1 MATPATPVI
10 VYTSPGC
17 GPCHAA
23 MDLLKKLAVP
33 FEARDVTD
41 PGVQDQM
48 VELGSMSTPTIV
60 VDGKVLVG
68 YDPKALLKL
77 IGK

>member
-1 MATPATPVI
+1 VI

-33 FEARDVTD
+33 YEARDVTE
-41 PGVQDQM
+41 PGVQEQM

-60 VDGKVLVG
+60 VNGEVMVG
-68 YDPKALLKL
+68 FNPKALLKL
-77 IGK
+77 LGK